1 MKQLCTYTASALI
14 ALSGAYAAPAAIAQA
29 AVEKGQ
35 MAGTKMDLTDG
46 EVRKIDMDAGKITLK
61 HGEIKHMDMPPM
73 TMVFAVK
80 DKALLEK
87 VKPGDKVKFSA
98 TNEGGKLTVTDIQVA
113 R

>member
-1 MKQLCTYTASALI
+1 MKQLHMHAARGLIVLASVF
-14 ALSGAYAAPAAIAQA
+14 AAPAGFAQSA
-29 AVEKGQ
+29 TQ
-35 MAGTKMDLTDG
+35 TPPMAGMTMDLTDG
-46 EVRKIDMDAGKITLK
+46 EVRKIDKDAGKITLK

-87 VKPGDKVKFSA
+87 VKTGDKVKFAA
-98 TNEGGKLTVTDIQVA
+98 TSEGGKLTVTDIQVV